1 MMDRFT
7 IGFNGTSRMFYIAP
21 HFYDRLHERSDL
33 MGLRDSMLNS
43 IYIAKRPNSL
53 TTLLKY
59 GLRAFYLWDEANKL
73 VYVIQEDRSTK
84 RMNVL
89 KTVYPSSESD
99 WLLVWQAQNPKDKRR
114 RFHEVFHI
122 DDIFQ

>member
-7 IGFNGTSRMFYIAP
+7 IGFDATRRMFYIAP
-21 HFYDRLHERSDL
+21 HFYDRLHERSDHK
-33 MGLRDSMLNS
+33 GLRDSMLNS

-53 TTLLKY
+53 TMLIKH

-73 VYVIQEDRSTK
+73 VYVIQEDRHAK
-84 RMNVL
+84 RMSVL
-89 KTVYPSSESD
+89 KTVYPSSECD
-99 WLLVWQAQNPKDKRR
+99 WLLIWQAQNPKNKRT

-122 DDIFQ
+122 DEIFQ